1 MNPVVGNLIS
11 CFLIP
16 LSLLAILSARK
27 RINDGESWF
36 TKKESVFSR
45 RLQQEAK
52 SPSKLC
58 DITRE
63 KKKKKRHYTY
73 YLGDSLDA
81 KEVTKNIWA
90 AQNSYGFPSCNGKG
104 IVKEIKKIIK
114 KNGQLVW
121 VKCLCHL
128 PSELSSP
135 TKTKE
140 TFNCLKDVH

>member
-1 MNPVVGNLIS
+1 MMVSHDLQRRSLFFQGDFNKKPNPQVNFV
-11 CFLIP
+11 
-16 LSLLAILSARK
+16 IL
-27 RINDGESWF
+27 
-36 TKKESVFSR
+36 
-45 RLQQEAK
+45 QEK
-52 SPSKLC
+52 
-58 DITRE
+58 

-128 PSELSSP
+128 CSELSSP